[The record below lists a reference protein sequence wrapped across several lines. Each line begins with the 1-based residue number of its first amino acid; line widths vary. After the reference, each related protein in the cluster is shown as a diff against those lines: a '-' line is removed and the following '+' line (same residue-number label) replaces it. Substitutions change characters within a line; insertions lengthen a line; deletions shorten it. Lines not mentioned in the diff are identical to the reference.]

1 MTKCNLFVAFVIL
14 VRLGSLA
21 SGAAHPTLPIGSP
34 APDFKLKGF
43 VVTDASAP
51 GQLLQDRIQEKE
63 YTLKDFA
70 DAKILVL
77 IFTCSHC
84 PTAQAYEERI
94 IKLVDDYQDK
104 GIAIVGISCND
115 PLAVRLDEL
124 GYSDL
129 GDSYA
134 DCKTRA
140 LEKGFNFPYLYDG
153 DHQALSLA
161 CGAVATPHV
170 FIFDQARRLRYT
182 GRIDNAENP
191 KDVVQ
196 HETRAAIE
204 ALLTNKRPAVE
215 QTRTFG
221 CSLKWAEKRESAKQ
235 AMNRW
240 NQETATLTDIQ
251 ARGIK
256 DLAANKTN
264 RLRLVN
270 VWASWCGPCVSE
282 FPDLVTINRMYRQ
295 REFDM
300 ISISLDTLENRDKAL
315 AFLNKQ
321 AASFQNYR
329 FAGNDREHMG
339 EALDPKWRGAIPYTV
354 LIAPGGKILYRHSGA
369 INPLE
374 VKKAIVDVVGRYFFK
389 PASR

>member
-1 MTKCNLFVAFVIL
+1 
-14 VRLGSLA
+14 
-21 SGAAHPTLPIGSP
+21 
-34 APDFKLKGF
+34 
-43 VVTDASAP
+43 
-51 GQLLQDRIQEKE
+51 
-63 YTLKDFA
+63 
-70 DAKILVL
+70 
-77 IFTCSHC
+77 
-84 PTAQAYEERI
+84 
-94 IKLVDDYQDK
+94 
-104 GIAIVGISCND
+104 
-115 PLAVRLDEL
+115 
-124 GYSDL
+124 
-129 GDSYA
+129 
-134 DCKTRA
+134 
-140 LEKGFNFPYLYDG
+140 
-153 DHQALSLA
+153 LSLA

-204 ALLTNKRPAVE
+204 VLLTNKRPAVA

-235 AMNRW
+235 AMHRW

-251 ARGIK
+251 VKGIK
-256 DLAANKTN
+256 DLAENKTN

-270 VWASWCGPCVSE
+270 VWATWCGPCVSE

-300 ISISLDTLENRDKAL
+300 ISVSLDTLENRDKAL

-339 EALDPKWRGAIPYTV
+339 EALDPKWRGAIPYTL

-374 VKKAIVDVVGRYFFK
+374 VKKAIVDVVGRYFFT